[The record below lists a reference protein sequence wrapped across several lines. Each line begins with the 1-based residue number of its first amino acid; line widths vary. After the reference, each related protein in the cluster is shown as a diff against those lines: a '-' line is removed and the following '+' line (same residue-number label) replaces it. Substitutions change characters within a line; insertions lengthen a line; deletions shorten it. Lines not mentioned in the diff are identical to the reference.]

1 MVQLFLTSHVDVTLI
16 CTGMDE
22 YVNLMSVYF
31 KQHGHVFIKI
41 LIFYFQFLSLT
52 MHYVRMSVS
61 NQLTNRPQIQQFF
74 VL

>member
-31 KQHGHVFIKI
+31 KQHGHVFIKNF
-41 LIFYFQFLSLT
+41 IFNFY
-52 MHYVRMSVS
+52 H
-61 NQLTNRPQIQQFF
+61 
-74 VL
+74 